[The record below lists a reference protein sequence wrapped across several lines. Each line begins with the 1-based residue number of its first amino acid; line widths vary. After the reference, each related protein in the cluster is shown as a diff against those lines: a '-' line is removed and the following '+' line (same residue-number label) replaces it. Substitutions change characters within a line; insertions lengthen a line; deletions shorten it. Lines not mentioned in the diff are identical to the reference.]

1 MIELPTGTV
10 TFLFTD
16 IEGSTRLLKKL
27 GEQYAAVLAEHQQ
40 ILRKA
45 VEERGGREIDNQ
57 GEAFFFAFTSANSAL
72 GAAVH
77 AQRALA
83 AHDWANGDEV
93 RVRMGVHTAEP
104 AVGGERYVGLGV
116 HRAARIGAAG
126 HGGQVLL
133 SNATRELVDAE
144 LTGVSMRDLGSYRLK
159 DIDHFER
166 LYQLDIEGLASN
178 FPPLNAERVAEP
190 RPRRRMLL
198 GALVALVALVAVA
211 VAALLSRAGGAP
223 SVTAESLVKIDVETN
238 EVVDVIPVGRSPR
251 EVEVVGDY
259 VFVAS
264 EADGTLTRVDHRTG
278 AVTNSGQYYASD
290 GLAGEGGEWLWV
302 GSVGRQQVTRVDVD
316 LPEIDVTERVE
327 GAHVPL
333 HGGIGSTALAVGG
346 GSLWI
351 ERGGDPG
358 AVERWHLHPLRLEQ
372 TYPLE
377 FNDFGRGIAFGYGAA
392 WSALGSE
399 TNTLL
404 RIDAQSGRATR
415 IPVGKYPDGRP
426 AIGFGSVWVAMFDD
440 SKVWRIDPVTGSPQ
454 EIIPVGHGP
463 WSAAVGSGS
472 VWVTNDCDGTV
483 SRIDPDTNTVVKTI
497 ETGYQ
502 PRWLAAGGDFVWVG
516 VTEDE
521 GVDEDCQ
528 LAPAASTTAG
538 ASE

>member
-1 MIELPTGTV
+1 
-10 TFLFTD
+10 
-16 IEGSTRLLKKL
+16 LKQL
-27 GEQYAAVLAEHQQ
+27 GEHYAAVLAEHQQ

-57 GEAFFFAFTSANSAL
+57 GEAFFFAFASANSAL
-72 GAAVH
+72 GAAVL

-83 AHDWANGDEV
+83 AHEWANGNEV
-93 RVRMGVHTAEP
+93 RVRMGIHTGEP

-133 SNATRELVDAE
+133 SSATRELVDGE

-166 LYQLDIEGLASN
+166 LYQLDIEGLASE
-178 FPPLNAERVAEP
+178 FPPLNAKRVAEP
-190 RPRRRMLL
+190 RRRRRLLL

-211 VAALLSRAGGAP
+211 VAAVLWRSGGTPTVAP
-223 SVTAESLVKIDVETN
+223 ESLVKIDAATN
-238 EVVDVIPVGRSPR
+238 EIVAVTRVGRSPR

-259 VFVAS
+259 AFVAS
-264 EADGTLTRVDHRTG
+264 DADGTLTRVDSRTG
-278 AVTNSGQYYASD
+278 AVTYSGQYDARD
-290 GLAGEGGEWLWV
+290 GLAGEGEEWLWV
-302 GSVGRQQVTRVDVD
+302 GSVGRERVTRVDVE
-316 LPEIDVTERVE
+316 LPVIEVTERVE
-327 GAHVPL
+327 SPHVPL
-333 HGGIGSTALAVGG
+333 PAVIGSTALAVGG
-346 GSLWI
+346 GSLWV
-351 ERGGDPG
+351 ERAGDPG
-358 AVERWHLHPLRLEQ
+358 AVERWHLHPLRFEQ

-377 FNDFGRGIAFGYGAA
+377 LNDFGRGIAFGYGAA

-440 SKVWRIDPVTGSPQ
+440 NKVWRIDPVTGSPQ
-454 EIIPVGHGP
+454 EIIPVGRGP

-472 VWVTNDCDGTV
+472 VWVTNECDGTV
-483 SRIDPDTNTVVKTI
+483 SRIDPHTNTVVETI
-497 ETGYQ
+497 ETGFR

-521 GVDEDCQ
+521 GVDEDC
-528 LAPAASTTAG
+528 P
-538 ASE
+538 